1 MVLPLPQYD
10 DGLCDGDDEQSPVAV
25 QRGLEGQSEHPN
37 DRRQLAVVRFD
48 ERMGN
53 EGDEG
58 DEEGGVKE
66 CQDVL
71 IEDITT

>member
-25 QRGLEGQSEHPN
+25 QRGLEGQGEHPH
-37 DRRQLAVVRFD
+37 DRRQLAVVRFN
-48 ERMGN
+48 ERR
-53 EGDEG
+53 GDEG
-58 DEEGGVKE
+58 DGEGGVGE
-66 CQDVL
+66 CQGIL